1 MESLSGL
8 RLAMGS
14 PTQCTLLSWW
24 TGVLVMAIPGP
35 NPKITFD
42 QYKEIL
48 KIKHEKR
55 GQRPRG
61 ETKELTY
68 AKLGGKFGLRPHTVV
83 NAAKRGIKRYDIRI
97 WKEEQ
102 KVTQSETLCEQEQ
115 PR

>member
-1 MESLSGL
+1 M
-8 RLAMGS
+8 
-14 PTQCTLLSWW
+14 P
-24 TGVLVMAIPGP
+24 IPGP

-48 KIKHEKR
+48 KVKHEKR

-68 AKLGGKFGLRPHTVV
+68 AKLGGKFGLRPHTIV
-83 NAAKRGIKRYDIRI
+83 NAAKRGIRRYDIRI